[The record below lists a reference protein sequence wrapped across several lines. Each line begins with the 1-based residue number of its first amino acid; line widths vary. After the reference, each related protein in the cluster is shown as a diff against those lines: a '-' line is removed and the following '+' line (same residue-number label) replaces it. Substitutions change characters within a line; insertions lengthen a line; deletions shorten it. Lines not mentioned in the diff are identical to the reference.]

1 MATRYLF
8 CDAGIILF
16 PIVRPSFFG
25 LNMTKMTK
33 ISVICLMKNTRTP
46 FPCQSPSL
54 KCDSI
59 RNILDNLLWNLC
71 DHSPN
76 AIEIIRMSGFF
87 FSFLK

>member
-1 MATRYLF
+1 MATPYLF
-8 CDAGIILF
+8 CDAGVILF

-25 LNMTKMTK
+25 LNVTK

-71 DHSPN
+71 DNSPN
-76 AIEIIRMSGFF
+76 DI
-87 FSFLK
+87 